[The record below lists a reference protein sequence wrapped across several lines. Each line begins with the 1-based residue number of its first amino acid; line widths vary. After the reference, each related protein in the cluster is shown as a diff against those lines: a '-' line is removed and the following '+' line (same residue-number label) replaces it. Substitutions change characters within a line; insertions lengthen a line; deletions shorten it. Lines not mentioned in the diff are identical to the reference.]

1 MKGECM
7 VSSVEEKEIKIVFK
21 EGEEVRVL
29 RGKKVLEDDIFIVLQ
44 RNDGRFWINKN
55 SIIKIE
61 EAING

>member
-1 MKGECM
+1 M

-61 EAING
+61 EGNHE